1 MGQSETCVERNRD
14 RHTAKQTDRV
24 WREGERERV
33 VSTDTEKMDPWRE
46 TNIDGWT
53 ERELSREKQ
62 KAGQTQINR
71 QPDKHRGERKT
82 EGQREWHRVGWSTC
96 LVRVHDGSNDGSRVD
111 LLQGKRSIAVFQANI
126 PFFLVPV

>member
-1 MGQSETCVERNRD
+1 MSRETETDTQLNR
-14 RHTAKQTDRV
+14 QGL
-24 WREGERERV
+24 EGGRERERV
-33 VSTDTEKMDPWRE
+33 VSTETEKMDPWRE
-46 TNIDGWT
+46 TNRDGWT

-62 KAGQTQINR
+62 KAGQSQINR